1 MSDPSVL
8 ASRSL
13 SELVSLKGRNAV
25 ITGGARGLGYAIARR
40 FAEAGARLML
50 GDKNGQGAAEA
61 AGALE
66 REFGTAAFSC
76 ELDVSNSA
84 SVQRFAQEAD
94 ARLGGLDIWVN
105 NAGIFPAAILAD
117 TTDEEWDLVQDVN
130 LKGTFYGCR
139 EAARRMRE
147 TGSGVIIN
155 ITSVGG
161 YRGRPSLAHYN
172 AAEHGVVG
180 MTESLAMEL
189 GPLGVRVMAVAPG
202 MNETP
207 GLQEQ
212 RGSYGSNSEAAQGFR
227 DMEQRIVS
235 AIPLRRLGQPDDVAR
250 VVLFAA
256 SDLAAYVT
264 ATTVFSDGGTSAF

>member
-1 MSDPSVL
+1 MTDSTVL

-13 SELVSLKGRNAV
+13 SELVSLSGRNAV

-50 GDKNGQGAAEA
+50 GDKNREGAAQA
-61 AGALE
+61 ARAIRE
-66 REFGTAAFSC
+66 EFGGDAFAF
-76 ELDVSNSA
+76 ELDVSDSA
-84 SVQRFAQEAD
+84 SVRRFAQESD
-94 ARLGGLDIWVN
+94 IRLGGLDIWVN

-130 LKGTFYGCR
+130 LKGAFYGCR

-147 TGSGVIIN
+147 GGTGVIIN

-172 AAEHGVVG
+172 AAKHGVVG
-180 MTESLAMEL
+180 MTKSLAMEL

-212 RGSYGSNSEAAQGFR
+212 RSSYRSNTESAQGFR